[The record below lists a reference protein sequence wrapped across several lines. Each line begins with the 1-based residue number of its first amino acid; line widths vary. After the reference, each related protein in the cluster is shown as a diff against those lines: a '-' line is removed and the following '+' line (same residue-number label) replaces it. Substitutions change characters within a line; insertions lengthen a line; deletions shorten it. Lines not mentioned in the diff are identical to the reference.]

1 MQTEIIAERH
11 QPSTA
16 STTSEQSSL
25 RDLPFAGGFVLTRSQ
40 HSEIAHMVA
49 TDLPGGW
56 RFWTDSLVATSYA
69 EADSGDFLVIRGHW
83 ADLSEANG
91 RDSDVARSLLIAAG
105 DSSDQ
110 FHKRLNLL
118 AGRYA
123 IVLRI
128 GEEVR
133 VYNDTLGTRSVYYS
147 LQSEIVCSHLRL
159 LQQVEP
165 QSGRIHKTAANAA
178 VAMDDTFFRTARQLL
193 PNFYLDAVSRSI
205 VRFYPFEE
213 NQYTA
218 WSHEDRMSRLV
229 ELWNRQLASYAKSH
243 PRKVI
248 SLSGGLD
255 SRLTLALS
263 EEYVPSFSAYTYGCT
278 APPDRDMTSGEKRR
292 FLELEQDVD
301 TAQQVARLV
310 RPKSHML
317 FDVTDS
323 KVFREPHPMK
333 ESLRK
338 LLQLN
343 TWWSHS
349 RGMIPRYKEALP
361 GDDWLHLRSTGVE
374 VIRRYWLA
382 ENSIEGVYDVIL
394 RRSKGRVTRE
404 MISDRAHALG
414 YNSDLYGHH
423 TIDLMYWEVRMGKW
437 HAEVLN
443 ETDAAYDTLVPLGTR
458 EFFEILL
465 AYGETQR
472 RDGYAVRELIN
483 RQSPLLNFIGCNDT
497 RNLYE
502 QWRDGAKLY

>member
-1 MQTEIIAERH
+1 MHTEIIAERH

-16 STTSEQSSL
+16 SRTSGQSSL

-40 HSEIAHMVA
+40 HSEIAHMVS

-56 RFWTDSLVATSYA
+56 HFWTDSLVTTSYV
-69 EADSGDFLVIRGHW
+69 EADSGDFLVLRGHW
-83 ADLSEANG
+83 ADLNAANSSN
-91 RDSDVARSLLIAAG
+91 SDVARSLLIAAG
-105 DSSDQ
+105 VSSEE
-110 FHKRLNLL
+110 FHRRLNFL
-118 AGRYA
+118 AGRYV
-123 IVLRI
+123 IVLRV
-128 GEEVR
+128 GGEVR

-193 PNFYLDAVSRSI
+193 PNFYVNADSRSI

-213 NQYTA
+213 NKYTT
-218 WSHEDRMSRLV
+218 WSHEDRMLWLV
-229 ELWNRQLASYAKSH
+229 ELWNRQLESYAKSH
-243 PRKVI
+243 PRTVI

-263 EEYVPSFSAYTYGCT
+263 EKYVPSFSAYTYGCT
-278 APPDRDMTSGEKRR
+278 APPERDMTSGQKKR

-301 TAQQVARLV
+301 TAKQVARLV
-310 RPKSHML
+310 QPKSHML

-323 KVFREPHPMK
+323 KVFLERSPIK
-333 ESLRK
+333 ESLQK
-338 LLQLN
+338 LLQSN

-349 RGMIPRYKEALP
+349 KGMIPRYREALP

-382 ENSIEGVYDVIL
+382 ENSIDGVCDVIS
-394 RRSKGRVTRE
+394 RRSKGGVTRE
-404 MISDRAHALG
+404 MISDRARALG
-414 YNSDLYGHH
+414 YDSDQYGHH
-423 TIDLMYWEVRMGKW
+423 IIDLMYWEVRMGKW

-465 AYGETQR
+465 AYPETQR
-472 RDGYAVRELIN
+472 RNGYAVRELIN
-483 RQSPLLNFIGCNDT
+483 RQVPLLNFIGCNDT

-502 QWRDGAKLY
+502 QWRDGGKLF

>member
-1 MQTEIIAERH
+1 
-11 QPSTA
+11 
-16 STTSEQSSL
+16 
-25 RDLPFAGGFVLTRSQ
+25 
-40 HSEIAHMVA
+40 MVP

-56 RFWTDSLVATSYA
+56 HLWTDSLVATSYA
-69 EADSGDFLVIRGHW
+69 EAASGDFLVIRGHW
-83 ADLSEANG
+83 ADLREADSRN
-91 RDSDVARSLLIAAG
+91 SDVASSLLTSAG
-105 DSSDQ
+105 ISSEEL
-110 FHKRLNLL
+110 HRRLNFL
-118 AGRYA
+118 AGRYV
-123 IVLRI
+123 IVLRV
-128 GEEVR
+128 GGEVR

-147 LQSEIVCSHLRL
+147 LQSDLVCSHLRL

-165 QSGRIHKTAANAA
+165 QADRIHKTASSAA
-178 VAMDDTFFRTARQLL
+178 VAMDDTFYRTARQLL
-193 PNFYLDAVSRSI
+193 PNFFLNTESGFV

-213 NQYTA
+213 NKYIA
-218 WSHEDRMSRLV
+218 WSHGDRMSRLV
-229 ELWNRQLASYAKSH
+229 ELWNRQLASYSKSH
-243 PRKVI
+243 PRTVI

-263 EEYVPSFSAYTYGCT
+263 EEHVPSFSAYTYGCT
-278 APPDRDMTSGEKRR
+278 AAPARDLTSGERKR

-310 RPKSHML
+310 QPKSHTL

-323 KVFREPHPMK
+323 KVFREPRPLR
-333 ESLRK
+333 EPLRK
-338 LLQLN
+338 LLQSN

-349 RGMIPRYKEALP
+349 RGMIPRYREALP

-382 ENSIEGVYDVIL
+382 EDSIEGVYDVIS
-394 RRSKGRVTRE
+394 RRSKGSVTRD
-404 MISDRAHALG
+404 MISDRARALG
-414 YNSDLYGHH
+414 YDSELYGHH
-423 TIDLMYWEVRMGKW
+423 TIDMMYWEVRMGKW

-465 AYGETQR
+465 AYDETQR
-472 RDGYAVRELIN
+472 RNGYAVRELIN

-502 QWRDGAKLY
+502 QWRDGATLF